1 MMNSCWKDLYRYEG
15 ENYKKLSIRFKYL
28 FFVPG
33 YTYTYFYRRAQKS
46 SSSLGF
52 IWKVIVR
59 VTSYITNIQIPI
71 QTEIGDGFYIGHWG
85 TIVIN
90 PNARIGKNFSISPG
104 CLIGNSL
111 GKHAGSP
118 VIGNSV
124 SMKFNSVIV
133 GGVNIGNDVL
143 IAPGAFVNFDVPDN
157 CIVIGN
163 PGKIIQ
169 KKESP
174 TKKYIVY
181 PVE

>member
-1 MMNSCWKDLYRYEG
+1 MNSFWKDLYRYEG
-15 ENYKKLSIRFKYL
+15 ENCKKLSIRIKYL

-33 YTYTYFYRRAQKS
+33 YTYTYFYRRAQMS
-46 SSSLGF
+46 SSSLSF
-52 IWKVIVR
+52 VWKIIVR
-59 VTSYITNIQIPI
+59 ITSYITNIQIPI
-71 QTEIGDGFYIGHWG
+71 QTQIGDGFYIGHWG

-90 PNARIGKNFSISPG
+90 PNVKIGKNFSISPG

-111 GKHAGSP
+111 GKHAGCP
-118 VIGNSV
+118 VIGNNV
-124 SMKFNSVIV
+124 SMKFNSIIV

-174 TKKYIVY
+174 TQKYIVY